1 MKKKFLVLKILLIV
15 SYFNTYSQ
23 SYLNIDWD
31 SDKTILFPSSDN
43 DLYGIFNNHYVEYF
57 KSKFTEEVYVYETR
71 HTKTKINRINKPLDN
86 EIIISKINV
95 SEIVDVRAKII
106 NQDTII
112 SYGFDEMKKMIN
124 SDDSDENYNNY
135 KLPNLDEGDIV
146 EIMYTVKKDFNFNG
160 NKIIEESYP
169 ILLSKF
175 ILIENNFKS
184 NIKIYNSNNSFVSDI
199 IFDGKKSKQ
208 IIFNNLNATAN
219 EQYSTPIANKIKI
232 SYQCYENRDDVS
244 QIEYWG
250 NLVQNVSELFFPK
263 TVNEKAEEI
272 LREIKNG
279 YVKIPWNELKIANAI
294 DEYIKNNFVISDEDD
309 PKLNDIE
316 YILNNKISNDFS
328 IIQVYSSLFKEA
340 DIEYEVAISCNR
352 YFLKFDPELFDP
364 NQLREFLIFLP
375 NQEKYISP
383 NRVEYRVSE
392 APEDL
397 LGNYGIFIDK
407 DLDYYFSEITL
418 FDQDFSQI
426 KKNIEVNISR
436 NLNKTKINESRLF
449 SGYWA
454 ITNRNYI
461 YLSENEKTD
470 FLVDFFTINGLD
482 NKKVSNYNIKNFD
495 ISHNSFNTP
504 LEITS
509 TISTSDLIEEKEGL
523 TYLKI
528 GKVIG
533 LQSNLFDEKERI
545 NPIEINFPN
554 SYDYNIKVN
563 IPRGYKIVDFS
574 ELNKSKEYISV
585 DGNSTAKFLSKA
597 TVNGNVLNINIKEYY
612 KELRYNKK
620 RYQEFREVI
629 NAAAK
634 FYQSSVQIEKI

>member
-31 SDKTILFPSSDN
+31 SDKTILFPSDN

-71 HTKTKINRINKPLDN
+71 HTKTKINRINNPLDN

-436 NLNKTKINESRLF
+436 NLNKIKIDESRSF

-461 YLSENEKTD
+461 YLSETEKTD

-482 NKKVSNYNIKNFD
+482 NKKVSKYNIKNFD
-495 ISHNSFNTP
+495 ISHNTYNTP

-597 TVNGNVLNINIKEYY
+597 TVSGNVLNINIKEYY
-612 KELRYNKK
+612 KELRYSKK

-634 FYQSSVQIEKI
+634 FYESSVRIEKI

>member
-31 SDKTILFPSSDN
+31 SDKTILFPSDN

-71 HTKTKINRINKPLDN
+71 HTKTKINRINNPLDN

-112 SYGFDEMKKMIN
+112 SYSFDEMKKMIN
-124 SDDSDENYNNY
+124 SDNSDENYNNY

-340 DIEYEVAISCNR
+340 NIEYEVAISCNR

-470 FLVDFFTINGLD
+470 FLVDFFTVNGLD

-495 ISHNSFNTP
+495 ISHNTYNTP

-597 TVNGNVLNINIKEYY
+597 TVSGNVLNINIKEYY
-612 KELRYNKK
+612 KELRYSKK

-634 FYQSSVQIEKI
+634 FYESSVRIEKI

>member
-31 SDKTILFPSSDN
+31 SDKTISFPSDN

-71 HTKTKINRINKPLDN
+71 HTKTKINRINNPLDN

-112 SYGFDEMKKMIN
+112 SYGFEEMKKMIN

-470 FLVDFFTINGLD
+470 FLVDFFTVNGLD

-495 ISHNSFNTP
+495 ISHNTYNTP

-597 TVNGNVLNINIKEYY
+597 TVNENVLNINIKEYY
-612 KELRYNKK
+612 KELRYSKK

-634 FYQSSVQIEKI
+634 FYESSVRIEKI

>member
-31 SDKTILFPSSDN
+31 SDKTILFPSDN

-71 HTKTKINRINKPLDN
+71 HTKTKINRINNPMDN

-112 SYGFDEMKKMIN
+112 SYSFDEMKKMIN
-124 SDDSDENYNNY
+124 SDNSDENYNNY

-470 FLVDFFTINGLD
+470 FLVDFFTVNGLD

-495 ISHNSFNTP
+495 ISHNTYNTP

-597 TVNGNVLNINIKEYY
+597 TVSGNVLNINIKEYY
-612 KELRYNKK
+612 KELRYSKK

-634 FYQSSVQIEKI
+634 FYESSVRIEKI

>member
-31 SDKTILFPSSDN
+31 SDKTNSFPSDN
-43 DLYGIFNNHYVEYF
+43 DLFGIFNNHYVEYF

-71 HTKTKINRINKPLDN
+71 HTKTKINRINNPLDN

-112 SYGFDEMKKMIN
+112 NYSFEEMKKMIN

-263 TVNEKAEEI
+263 AVNEKAKEI
-272 LREIKNG
+272 LKEIKYG

-309 PKLNDIE
+309 PELNDIE

-340 DIEYEVAISCNR
+340 NIEYEVAISCNR

-375 NQEKYISP
+375 NEEKYISP
-383 NRVEYRVSE
+383 NRIEYRVSE

-436 NLNKTKINESRLF
+436 NLNKIKIDESRSF

-482 NKKVSNYNIKNFD
+482 NKKVSKYNIKNFD
-495 ISHNSFNTP
+495 ISHNNFNTP

-509 TISTSDLIEEKEGL
+509 TISTSDLIEEKDGL
-523 TYLKI
+523 TNFKI
-528 GKVIG
+528 GKIIG
-533 LQSNLFDEKERI
+533 LQSNLFEEKERI

-563 IPRGYKIVDFS
+563 IPRGYKIVDIS

-585 DGNSTAKFLSKA
+585 DGNSSAKFLSKA
-597 TVNGNVLNINIKEYY
+597 TVNGDTLSINIIEYY

-629 NAAAK
+629 NAAAR
-634 FYQSSVQIEKI
+634 FYESSIRIEKI

>member
-31 SDKTILFPSSDN
+31 SDKTILFPSDN

-71 HTKTKINRINKPLDN
+71 HTKTKINRINNPLDN

-279 YVKIPWNELKIANAI
+279 YLKIPWNELKIANAI

-470 FLVDFFTINGLD
+470 FLVDFFTVNGLD

-495 ISHNSFNTP
+495 ISHNTYNTP

-597 TVNGNVLNINIKEYY
+597 TVSGNVLNINIKEYY
-612 KELRYNKK
+612 KELRYSKK

-634 FYQSSVQIEKI
+634 FYESSVRIEKI

>member
-31 SDKTILFPSSDN
+31 SDKTILFPSDN

-71 HTKTKINRINKPLDN
+71 HTKTKINRINNPLDN

-112 SYGFDEMKKMIN
+112 SYGFEEMKKMIN

-470 FLVDFFTINGLD
+470 FLVDFFTVNGLD

-495 ISHNSFNTP
+495 ISHNTYNTP

-612 KELRYNKK
+612 KELRYSKK

-634 FYQSSVQIEKI
+634 FYESSVRIEKI

>member
-31 SDKTILFPSSDN
+31 SDKTILFPSDN

-71 HTKTKINRINKPLDN
+71 HTKTKINRINNPLDN

-263 TVNEKAEEI
+263 AVNEKAKEI
-272 LREIKNG
+272 LREIKHG

-470 FLVDFFTINGLD
+470 FLVDFFTVNGLD

-495 ISHNSFNTP
+495 ISHNTYNTP

-509 TISTSDLIEEKEGL
+509 TISTSDLIEKKEGL

-612 KELRYNKK
+612 KELRYSKK

-634 FYQSSVQIEKI
+634 FYESSVRIEKI

>member
-1 MKKKFLVLKILLIV
+1 MKKKFLVLKILLVV

-31 SDKTILFPSSDN
+31 SNKTISFPSDN

-71 HTKTKINRINKPLDN
+71 HTKTKINKINYPSDN

-112 SYGFDEMKKMIN
+112 SYSFDDMKKMIN

-135 KLPNLDEGDIV
+135 KLPNLNEEDIV
-146 EIMYTVKKDFNFNG
+146 EIMYTVKKNFNFNG

-263 TVNEKAEEI
+263 TFNEKAKEI
-272 LREIKNG
+272 LKEIKYG

-340 DIEYEVAISCNR
+340 NIEYEVAISCNR

-375 NQEKYISP
+375 NQEKYIIP

-436 NLNKTKINESRLF
+436 NLNKIKIDESRSF

-461 YLSENEKTD
+461 NLSETEKTD

-482 NKKVSNYNIKNFD
+482 NKKVSKYNIKNFD
-495 ISHNSFNTP
+495 ISHNTFNTP

-509 TISTSDLIEEKEGL
+509 TISTSDLIEEKDGL
-523 TYLKI
+523 IYLKI

-533 LQSNLFDEKERI
+533 LQSNLFEEKERI

-585 DGNSTAKFLSKA
+585 DGNSTAKFISKA
-597 TVNGNVLNINIKEYY
+597 TVHGNILNINIKEYY
-612 KELRYNKK
+612 KELRYSKK

-634 FYQSSVQIEKI
+634 FYESCLLIEKI

>member
-15 SYFNTYSQ
+15 SNFNTYSQ

-31 SDKTILFPSSDN
+31 SDKTISFPSDN

-71 HTKTKINRINKPLDN
+71 HTKTKINRINNPLDN

-112 SYGFDEMKKMIN
+112 SYSFDEMKKMIN
-124 SDDSDENYNNY
+124 SDNSDENYNNY

-263 TVNEKAEEI
+263 AVNEKAKEI
-272 LREIKNG
+272 LREIKHG

-470 FLVDFFTINGLD
+470 FLVDFFTVNGLD

-495 ISHNSFNTP
+495 ISHNTYNTP

-612 KELRYNKK
+612 KELRYSKK

-634 FYQSSVQIEKI
+634 FYESSIRIEKI

>member
-31 SDKTILFPSSDN
+31 SDKTISFPSDN

-71 HTKTKINRINKPLDN
+71 HTKTKINRINNPLDN

-112 SYGFDEMKKMIN
+112 NYGFDEMKKMIN

-495 ISHNSFNTP
+495 ISHNTYNTP

-612 KELRYNKK
+612 KELRYSKK

-634 FYQSSVQIEKI
+634 FYESSVRIEKI

>member
-1 MKKKFLVLKILLIV
+1 MKKKFLMLKILLVV

-31 SDKTILFPSSDN
+31 SDKTISFPSDN

-71 HTKTKINRINKPLDN
+71 HTKTKINKINNPLDN

-106 NQDTII
+106 NKDTII
-112 SYGFDEMKKMIN
+112 SYSFDEMKKMIN

-135 KLPNLDEGDIV
+135 KLPNLNEADIV

-160 NKIIEESYP
+160 NKIIEESFP

-184 NIKIYNSNNSFVSDI
+184 NIKIYNSNNSFVSEI

-250 NLVQNVSELFFPK
+250 NLAQNVSELFFPK
-263 TVNEKAEEI
+263 KVNKKAKEI
-272 LREIKNG
+272 LKEIKYG
-279 YVKIPWNELKIANAI
+279 YVKIPWDELKIANAI
-294 DEYIKNNFVISDEDD
+294 DEYIKTNFIISDEDD

-316 YILNNKISNDFS
+316 YMLSNKISNDFS

-340 DIEYEVAISCNR
+340 NIEYEVAISCNR
-352 YFLKFDPELFDP
+352 YFLKFDPELFDS
-364 NQLREFLIFLP
+364 NQLREFLIYLP

-383 NRVEYRVSE
+383 NRAEYRVSE
-392 APEDL
+392 APENL
-397 LGNYGIFIDK
+397 LGNYGIFIDN

-418 FDQDFSQI
+418 FDRDFSQI
-426 KKNIEVNISR
+426 KKNIKVNIPR
-436 NLNKTKINESRLF
+436 NLNKIKIDEIRSF

-461 YLSENEKTD
+461 YLSESEKTD

-482 NKKVSNYNIKNFD
+482 NKKVRKYNIKNFD
-495 ISHNSFNTP
+495 ISHNTFNTP

-533 LQSNLFDEKERI
+533 LQSNLFEEKQRI

-563 IPRGYKIVDFS
+563 IPRGYKIVDYS

-634 FYQSSVQIEKI
+634 FYESSLLLEKI

>member
-1 MKKKFLVLKILLIV
+1 MKKKFLMLKILLVV

-31 SDKTILFPSSDN
+31 SDKTISFPSDN

-71 HTKTKINRINKPLDN
+71 HTKTKINKINNPLDN

-106 NQDTII
+106 NKDTII
-112 SYGFDEMKKMIN
+112 SYSFDEMKKMIN

-135 KLPNLDEGDIV
+135 KLPNLNEEDIV

-160 NKIIEESYP
+160 NKIIEESFP

-184 NIKIYNSNNSFVSDI
+184 NIKIYNSNNSFVSEI

-250 NLVQNVSELFFPK
+250 NLAQNVSELFFPK
-263 TVNEKAEEI
+263 KVNKKAKEI
-272 LREIKNG
+272 LKEIKYG
-279 YVKIPWNELKIANAI
+279 YVKIPWDELKMANAI
-294 DEYIKNNFVISDEDD
+294 DEYIKTNFIISDEDD

-316 YILNNKISNDFS
+316 YILSNKISNDFS

-340 DIEYEVAISCNR
+340 NIEYEVAISCNR
-352 YFLKFDPELFDP
+352 YFLKFDPELFDS
-364 NQLREFLIFLP
+364 NQLREFLIYLP

-392 APEDL
+392 APENL
-397 LGNYGIFIDK
+397 LGNYGIFIDN

-418 FDQDFSQI
+418 FDRDFSQI
-426 KKNIEVNISR
+426 KKNIKVNIPR
-436 NLNKTKINESRLF
+436 NLNKIKIDEIRSF

-461 YLSENEKTD
+461 YLSESEKTD

-482 NKKVSNYNIKNFD
+482 NKKVRKYNIKNFD
-495 ISHNSFNTP
+495 ISHNTFNTP

-533 LQSNLFDEKERI
+533 LQSNLFEEKQRI

-563 IPRGYKIVDFS
+563 IPRGYKIVDYS

-597 TVNGNVLNINIKEYY
+597 TVNGSVLNINIKEYY

-634 FYQSSVQIEKI
+634 FYESSLLLEKI

>member
-31 SDKTILFPSSDN
+31 SDKTISFPSDN

-71 HTKTKINRINKPLDN
+71 HTKTKINRINNPLDN

-112 SYGFDEMKKMIN
+112 SYGFEEMKKMIN

-263 TVNEKAEEI
+263 AVNEKAKEI
-272 LREIKNG
+272 LREIKHG

-470 FLVDFFTINGLD
+470 FLVDFFTVNGLD

-495 ISHNSFNTP
+495 ISHNTYNTP

-634 FYQSSVQIEKI
+634 FYESSVRIEKI

>member
-31 SDKTILFPSSDN
+31 SDKTISFPSDN

-71 HTKTKINRINKPLDN
+71 HTKTKINRINNPLDN

-112 SYGFDEMKKMIN
+112 SYGFEEMKKMIN

-184 NIKIYNSNNSFVSDI
+184 NIKIYNSNNSFISDI

-279 YVKIPWNELKIANAI
+279 YVKFPWNELKIANAI

-470 FLVDFFTINGLD
+470 FLVDFFTVNGLD

-495 ISHNSFNTP
+495 ISHNTYNTP

-612 KELRYNKK
+612 KELRYSKK

-634 FYQSSVQIEKI
+634 FYESSVRIEKI

>member
-31 SDKTILFPSSDN
+31 SDKTISFPSDN

-71 HTKTKINRINKPLDN
+71 HTKTKINRINNPLDN

-328 IIQVYSSLFKEA
+328 IIQVYSILFKEA

-470 FLVDFFTINGLD
+470 FLVDFFTVNGLD

-495 ISHNSFNTP
+495 ISHNTYNTP

-612 KELRYNKK
+612 KELRYSKK

-634 FYQSSVQIEKI
+634 FYESSVRIEKI

>member
-31 SDKTILFPSSDN
+31 SDKTILFPSDN

-71 HTKTKINRINKPLDN
+71 HTKTKINRINNPLDN

-470 FLVDFFTINGLD
+470 FLVDFFTVNGLD

-495 ISHNSFNTP
+495 ISHNTYNTP

-597 TVNGNVLNINIKEYY
+597 TVSGNVLNINIKEYY

-634 FYQSSVQIEKI
+634 FYESSVRIEKI

>member
-31 SDKTILFPSSDN
+31 SDKTISFPSDN

-71 HTKTKINRINKPLDN
+71 HTKTKINRINNPLDN

-263 TVNEKAEEI
+263 AVNEKAKEI
-272 LREIKNG
+272 LREIKHG

-470 FLVDFFTINGLD
+470 FLVDFFTVNGLD

-495 ISHNSFNTP
+495 ISHNTYNTP

-597 TVNGNVLNINIKEYY
+597 TVRGNVLNINIKEYY
-612 KELRYNKK
+612 KELRYSKK

-634 FYQSSVQIEKI
+634 FYESSVRIEKI

>member
-1 MKKKFLVLKILLIV
+1 MKKKFLMLKILLVV

-31 SDKTILFPSSDN
+31 SDKTISFPSES

-71 HTKTKINRINKPLDN
+71 HTKTKINKINNPLDN

-106 NQDTII
+106 NKDTII
-112 SYGFDEMKKMIN
+112 SYSFDEMKKMIN

-160 NKIIEESYP
+160 NKIIEESFP

-184 NIKIYNSNNSFVSDI
+184 NIKIYNSNNSFVSEI

-250 NLVQNVSELFFPK
+250 NLAQNVSELFFPK
-263 TVNEKAEEI
+263 KVNKKAKEI
-272 LREIKNG
+272 LKEIKYG
-279 YVKIPWNELKIANAI
+279 YVKIPWDELKIANAI
-294 DEYIKNNFVISDEDD
+294 DEYIKTNFIISDEDD

-316 YILNNKISNDFS
+316 YILSNKISNDFS

-340 DIEYEVAISCNR
+340 NIEYEVAISCNR
-352 YFLKFDPELFDP
+352 YFLKFDPELFDS
-364 NQLREFLIFLP
+364 NQLREFLIYLP

-392 APEDL
+392 APENL
-397 LGNYGIFIDK
+397 LGNYGIFIDN

-418 FDQDFSQI
+418 FDRDFSQI
-426 KKNIEVNISR
+426 KKNIKVNIPR
-436 NLNKTKINESRLF
+436 NLNKIKIDEIRSF

-461 YLSENEKTD
+461 YLSESEKTD

-482 NKKVSNYNIKNFD
+482 NKKVRKYNIKNFD
-495 ISHNSFNTP
+495 ISHNTFNTP

-533 LQSNLFDEKERI
+533 LQSNLFEEKQRI

-563 IPRGYKIVDFS
+563 IPRGYKIVDYS

-634 FYQSSVQIEKI
+634 FYESSLLLEKI

>member
-31 SDKTILFPSSDN
+31 SDKTNSFPSDN
-43 DLYGIFNNHYVEYF
+43 DLFGIFNNHYVEYF

-71 HTKTKINRINKPLDN
+71 HTKTKINRINNPLDN

-112 SYGFDEMKKMIN
+112 NYSFEEMKKMIN

-263 TVNEKAEEI
+263 AVNEKAKEI
-272 LREIKNG
+272 LKEIKYG

-309 PKLNDIE
+309 PELNDIE

-340 DIEYEVAISCNR
+340 NIEYEVAISCNR

-383 NRVEYRVSE
+383 NRIEYRVSE

-418 FDQDFSQI
+418 FDQNFSQI

-436 NLNKTKINESRLF
+436 NLNKIKIDESRSF

-482 NKKVSNYNIKNFD
+482 NKKVSKYNIKNFD
-495 ISHNSFNTP
+495 ISHNTFNKP

-509 TISTSDLIEEKEGL
+509 TISTSDLIEEKDGL
-523 TYLKI
+523 TNFKI
-528 GKVIG
+528 GKIIG
-533 LQSNLFDEKERI
+533 LQSNLFEEKERI

-563 IPRGYKIVDFS
+563 IPRGYKIVDIS

-585 DGNSTAKFLSKA
+585 DGNSSAKFLSKA
-597 TVNGNVLNINIKEYY
+597 TVNGDTLSINIIEYY

-629 NAAAK
+629 NAAAR
-634 FYQSSVQIEKI
+634 FYESSIRIEKI

>member
-31 SDKTILFPSSDN
+31 SDKTIIFPSDN

-71 HTKTKINRINKPLDN
+71 HTKTKINRINNLLDN

-470 FLVDFFTINGLD
+470 FLVDFFTVNGLD

-495 ISHNSFNTP
+495 ISHNTYNTP

-612 KELRYNKK
+612 KELRYSKK

-634 FYQSSVQIEKI
+634 FYESSVRIEKI

>member
-31 SDKTILFPSSDN
+31 SDKTILFPSDN

-71 HTKTKINRINKPLDN
+71 HTKTKINRINNPLDN

-316 YILNNKISNDFS
+316 Y
-328 IIQVYSSLFKEA
+328 
-340 DIEYEVAISCNR
+340 EVAISCNR

-470 FLVDFFTINGLD
+470 FLVDFFTVNGLD

-495 ISHNSFNTP
+495 ISHNTYNTP

-612 KELRYNKK
+612 KELRYSKK

-634 FYQSSVQIEKI
+634 FYESSVRIEKI

>member
-31 SDKTILFPSSDN
+31 SDKTILFPSDN

-71 HTKTKINRINKPLDN
+71 HTKTKINRINNPLDS

-279 YVKIPWNELKIANAI
+279 YVKIPWNQLKIANAI

-470 FLVDFFTINGLD
+470 FLVDFFTVNGLD

-495 ISHNSFNTP
+495 ISHNTYNTP

-597 TVNGNVLNINIKEYY
+597 TVSGNVLNINIKEYY
-612 KELRYNKK
+612 KELRYSKK

-634 FYQSSVQIEKI
+634 FYESSVRIEKI

>member
-31 SDKTILFPSSDN
+31 SDKTILFPSDN

-71 HTKTKINRINKPLDN
+71 HTKTKINRINNPLDN

-112 SYGFDEMKKMIN
+112 NYGFDEMKKMIN

-470 FLVDFFTINGLD
+470 FLVDFFTVNGLD

-495 ISHNSFNTP
+495 ISHNTYNTP

-612 KELRYNKK
+612 KELRYSKK

-634 FYQSSVQIEKI
+634 FYESSVRIEKI

>member
-31 SDKTILFPSSDN
+31 SNKPISFPSDN

-71 HTKTKINRINKPLDN
+71 HTKTKINKINNPLDN

-112 SYGFDEMKKMIN
+112 SYSFDDMKKMIN

-135 KLPNLDEGDIV
+135 KLPNLNEEDIV
-146 EIMYTVKKDFNFNG
+146 EIMYTVKKNFNFNG

-263 TVNEKAEEI
+263 TFNEKAKEI
-272 LREIKNG
+272 LKEIKYG

-316 YILNNKISNDFS
+316 YILKNKISNDFS

-340 DIEYEVAISCNR
+340 NIEYEVAISCNR

-375 NQEKYISP
+375 NQEKYIIP

-436 NLNKTKINESRLF
+436 NLNKIKIDESRSF

-461 YLSENEKTD
+461 NLSETEKTD

-482 NKKVSNYNIKNFD
+482 NKKVSKYNIKNFD
-495 ISHNSFNTP
+495 ISHNTFNTP

-509 TISTSDLIEEKEGL
+509 TISTSDLIEEKDGL
-523 TYLKI
+523 IYLKI

-533 LQSNLFDEKERI
+533 LQSNLFEEKERI

-585 DGNSTAKFLSKA
+585 DGNSTAKFISKA
-597 TVNGNVLNINIKEYY
+597 TVHGNILNINIKEYY
-612 KELRYNKK
+612 KELRYSKK

-634 FYQSSVQIEKI
+634 FYESSLLIEKI

>member
-31 SDKTILFPSSDN
+31 SDKTILFPSDN

-71 HTKTKINRINKPLDN
+71 HTKTKINRINNPLDN

-436 NLNKTKINESRLF
+436 NLNKIKIDESRSF

-461 YLSENEKTD
+461 YLSETEKTD

-482 NKKVSNYNIKNFD
+482 NKKVSKYNIKNFD
-495 ISHNSFNTP
+495 ISHNTFNTP

-597 TVNGNVLNINIKEYY
+597 TVSGNVLNINIKEYY
-612 KELRYNKK
+612 KELRYSKK

-634 FYQSSVQIEKI
+634 FYESSVRIEKI

>member
-31 SDKTILFPSSDN
+31 SDKTISFPSDN

-71 HTKTKINRINKPLDN
+71 HTKTKINRINNQLDN
-86 EIIISKINV
+86 KIIISKINV

-208 IIFNNLNATAN
+208 IIFNNLTATAN

-263 TVNEKAEEI
+263 TVNEKAKEI
-272 LREIKNG
+272 LKEIKYG
-279 YVKIPWNELKIANAI
+279 YVKIPWNEHKIANAI

-309 PKLNDIE
+309 IKLNDIE

-470 FLVDFFTINGLD
+470 FLVDFFTVNGLD

-495 ISHNSFNTP
+495 ISHNTYNTP

-574 ELNKSKEYISV
+574 ELNKSKEYFSV

-634 FYQSSVQIEKI
+634 FYESSVRIEKI

>member
-1 MKKKFLVLKILLIV
+1 MKKKFLVLKILLVV

-31 SDKTILFPSSDN
+31 SNKTISFPSDN

-71 HTKTKINRINKPLDN
+71 HTKTKINKINYPSDN

-112 SYGFDEMKKMIN
+112 SYSFDDMKKMIN

-135 KLPNLDEGDIV
+135 KLPNLNEEDIV
-146 EIMYTVKKDFNFNG
+146 EIMYTVKKNFNFNG

-263 TVNEKAEEI
+263 TFNEKAKEI
-272 LREIKNG
+272 LKEIKYG

-340 DIEYEVAISCNR
+340 NIEYEVAISCNR

-375 NQEKYISP
+375 NQEKYIIP

-436 NLNKTKINESRLF
+436 NLNKIKIDESRSF

-461 YLSENEKTD
+461 NLSETEKTD
-470 FLVDFFTINGLD
+470 FLVDFFTINDLD
-482 NKKVSNYNIKNFD
+482 NKKVSKYNIKNFD
-495 ISHNSFNTP
+495 ISHNTFNTP

-509 TISTSDLIEEKEGL
+509 TISTSDLIEEKDGL
-523 TYLKI
+523 IYLKI

-533 LQSNLFDEKERI
+533 LQSNLFEEKERI

-585 DGNSTAKFLSKA
+585 DGNSTAKFISKA
-597 TVNGNVLNINIKEYY
+597 TVHGNILNINIKEYY
-612 KELRYNKK
+612 KELRYSKK

-634 FYQSSVQIEKI
+634 FYESSLLIEKI